1 VVPQGEEVRCIGL
14 EERGQGRKK
23 GAGRGKRSR
32 HGLEQTTTA
41 GATAVNIW
49 DMRRREGAGVIIAY
63 RTPDT
68 VLSPPTLEERC
79 D

>member
-1 VVPQGEEVRCIGL
+1 MYWSGGEGTGEEEG
-14 EERGQGRKK
+14 
-23 GAGRGKRSR
+23 SR

-49 DMRRREGAGVIIAY
+49 DMRRREGAGIIIAY
-63 RTPDT
+63 RAPDT